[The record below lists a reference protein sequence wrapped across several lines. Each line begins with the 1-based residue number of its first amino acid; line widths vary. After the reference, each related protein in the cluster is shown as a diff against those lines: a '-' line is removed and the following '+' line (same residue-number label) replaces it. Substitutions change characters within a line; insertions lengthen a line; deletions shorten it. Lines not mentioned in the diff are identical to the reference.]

1 MFERFTADA
10 RQAVVLAQEEARALS
25 HNYVG
30 TEHLLLAL
38 TRDSGIAGRALT
50 GLDVTRDAAH
60 EQVINIIG
68 RGSSTRLG
76 HISFIPDAR
85 KVLELAFIMTL
96 NIGHSYI
103 GAEHLA
109 LALCADRTSVSGQAL
124 MRCGVAPKTAV
135 DRVAELM
142 IASSSSVLA
151 PVLETEFVLSA

>member
-38 TRDSGIAGRALT
+38 TRDAGIAGRALT

-60 EQVINIIG
+60 EQVLNIIG
-68 RGSSTRLG
+68 RGFNAPTG
-76 HISFIPDAR
+76 HIPFTPDA
-85 KVLELAFIMTL
+85 KEVLELAFKLAL
-96 NIGHSYI
+96 NIGHNYI

-109 LALCADRTSVSGQAL
+109 LALAADRTSVSGQAL
-124 MRCGVAPKTAV
+124 MRCGVAAKTVV
-135 DRVAELM
+135 DTVAALM
-142 IASSSSVLA
+142 IEAASCTSVQ
-151 PVLETEFVLSA
+151 VLEAEFVLSA